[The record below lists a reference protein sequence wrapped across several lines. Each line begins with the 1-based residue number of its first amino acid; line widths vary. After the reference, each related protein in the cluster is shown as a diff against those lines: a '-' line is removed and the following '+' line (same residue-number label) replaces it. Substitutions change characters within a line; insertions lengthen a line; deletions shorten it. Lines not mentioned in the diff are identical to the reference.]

1 MNKLEKGK
9 VECYFTSQDKHHKFS
24 LADKSMSIK
33 LSLTLAGQP
42 SNAFHTT
49 YIYIHVSFT
58 SVVYAI
64 SKNIPYSA
72 QFFHIDAMP
81 TPCLQLCPVGRT
93 PLSFSPPTTLTLYLN
108 LSHPS

>member
-1 MNKLEKGK
+1 M
-9 VECYFTSQDKHHKFS
+9 
-24 LADKSMSIK
+24 
-33 LSLTLAGQP
+33 
-42 SNAFHTT
+42 
-49 YIYIHVSFT
+49 HVSFT

-72 QFFHIDAMP
+72 QFFHIDAMS

-108 LSHPS
+108 FSHPSQLFDPLSYLAVSSHTLSGLHERKTHSHDVLTLATLLQKAVAGG